1 MNNLQIFDSPEF
13 GQIRTIQQDGQI
25 WFVGKDVATALGYS
39 NSRKA
44 LADHVKDNH
53 KNTVTIRDGIGN
65 PNKTIIDEAG
75 VYSLVMRSKL
85 PQAEAFQEWVVG
97 EVLPAI
103 RQTGAYM
110 DVRHMTREQLFDV
123 LINPEFLGALTDLLT
138 SYHKEMMFKE
148 ARKEAQIFAVRA
160 KEQVIAELKPAKEYL
175 DTILAGNGDMTISQI
190 AADFGMKG
198 AELNEILKGAK
209 VQYKINGQ
217 WLLTKAFMNKG
228 LTHSTTTC
236 VQRPDGENKIIIV
249 TRWTQ
254 KGRLFIYQMLKELGY
269 KPVNEM

>member
-1 MNNLQIFDSPEF
+1 MNDLQIFNNEQF
-13 GQIRTIQQDGQI
+13 GEIRTIRQDGEV
-25 WFVGKDVATALGYS
+25 WFVGKDVATALGYT

-53 KNTVTIRDGIGN
+53 KGVTNCDTLGGTQ
-65 PNKTIIDEAG
+65 KLAVIDEAG